1 MLAHVNNQPRA
12 VSAMKTGKRFANS
25 NKPPGWPDPVPRAGQ
40 GTGVPE
46 LGHTA
51 DGGDG
56 DGGAG
61 LAVVPSAMMLL
72 APQPWLGYLG
82 PPVNPPPPAPV
93 VSPHSG
99 VSGPLG
105 LAQGEGDTV
114 PFDPGGLSHRAACFG
129 KLRHRAE
136 LQCTFPVLVGVPA
149 ATPPPPPPP

>member
-1 MLAHVNNQPRA
+1 
-12 VSAMKTGKRFANS
+12 MKTGKRFANS

-82 PPVNPPPPAPV
+82 PPVNPPPQLQWCPPTAGSRGPWVWLREKVTPFPSTLVACLTGQPA
-93 VSPHSG
+93 
-99 VSGPLG
+99 LG
-105 LAQGEGDTV
+105 N
-114 PFDPGGLSHRAACFG
+114 
-129 KLRHRAE
+129 
-136 LQCTFPVLVGVPA
+136 
-149 ATPPPPPPP
+149 